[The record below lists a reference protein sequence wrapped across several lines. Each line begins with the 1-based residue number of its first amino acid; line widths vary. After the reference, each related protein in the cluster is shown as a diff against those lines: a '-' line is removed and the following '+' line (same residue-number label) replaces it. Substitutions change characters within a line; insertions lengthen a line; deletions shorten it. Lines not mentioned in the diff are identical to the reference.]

1 MSVAFSNIKC
11 AISSDYMKV
20 NMIIYRD
27 IQIGEKM
34 GDDVRKKWKKIK
46 RSGDKTRRG
55 EERCTVIQINVYP
68 SIISCIC

>member
-11 AISSDYMKV
+11 AISSVYMKV

-34 GDDVRKKWKKIK
+34 GEDVRKKWKKITGKK
-46 RSGDKTRRG
+46 RRNDLSD
-55 EERCTVIQINVYP
+55 
-68 SIISCIC
+68 